1 MQPVISNFTGNR
13 LTENHITALT
23 VWLYWVHYSVHE
35 NRRDVS
41 YALSA
46 CAVLLQ
52 EPLPMETT
60 PLTMVSTEEQLMKLC
75 EILKTQNEIAVD
87 TEVSNV
93 MHDDD
98 DYY

>member
-1 MQPVISNFTGNR
+1 
-13 LTENHITALT
+13 
-23 VWLYWVHYSVHE
+23 
-35 NRRDVS
+35 
-41 YALSA
+41 
-46 CAVLLQ
+46 
-52 EPLPMETT
+52 METT